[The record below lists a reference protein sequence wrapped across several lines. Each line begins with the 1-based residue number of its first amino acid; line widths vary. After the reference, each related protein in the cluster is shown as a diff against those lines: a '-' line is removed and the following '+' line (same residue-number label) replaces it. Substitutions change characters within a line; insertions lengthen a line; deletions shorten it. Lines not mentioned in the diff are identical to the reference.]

1 MSAIRLEPIT
11 RDTASDLSG
20 LVVAL
25 ADYEKLS
32 PPTPEALA
40 RLLEDVC
47 QGTHVRGILAYADA
61 RAVGY
66 ALYFTTYSSF
76 LARPTMYLEDIFV
89 LPEARTHG
97 VGAALF
103 SYVRTCAE
111 QLGCGRMEWQVL
123 DWNMLAREFYE
134 RRGATAMTEW
144 IPYRINLPT
153 SEGPAEET
161 Q

>member
-1 MSAIRLEPIT
+1 MSAVRIEPIT
-11 RDTASDLSG
+11 PDNALDLSR

-40 RLLEDVC
+40 RLLQDVC
-47 QGTHVRGILAYADA
+47 AGMHIRGILAYADA
-61 RAVGY
+61 RPVGY
-66 ALYFTTYSSF
+66 ALFFTTYSSF

-89 LPEARTHG
+89 VPEARTHG
-97 VGAALF
+97 VGNALF

-111 QLGCGRMEWQVL
+111 QIGCGRMEWQVL

-134 RRGATAMTEW
+134 RRGATAMAEW
-144 IPYRINLPT
+144 ITYRINLT
-153 SEGPAEET
+153 TTEEPAEET